1 MLKKLTA
8 VILLAAGMLASQDR
22 FDFKVRNYF
31 FAGFAGNAASL
42 EKGMK
47 ICESVLAENPKDA
60 EAMVWHGAGLFYQGG
75 QFFQKGDMQNGQ
87 NMWTRGLS
95 EMDAAVALAPDNL
108 GVRIPRGAV
117 LLTASHYVPGPDMA
131 KPLIEK
137 GLTDFEKAYEMQSAQ
152 LDSMG
157 THPRGELL
165 IGLGDSYSRLGNREK
180 AQEFFERIQKDL
192 KGTPY
197 EKSAKIWLETGTL
210 APAQAGCL
218 GCHTGG
224 TTSLK

>member
-1 MLKKLTA
+1 MLTKLTA
-8 VILLAAGMLASQDR
+8 VILLSAGLLASQDR
-22 FDFKVRNYF
+22 FDYKVRNYF

-47 ICESVLAENPKDA
+47 ICETVLAENPKQA
-60 EAMVWHGAGLFYQGG
+60 EAMVWHGAGLFYQAG
-75 QFFQKGDMQNGQ
+75 QAFQKGDMQNGGE
-87 NMWTRGLS
+87 MWQRGLT
-95 EMDAAVALAPDNL
+95 EMDAAVTLEPDNL

-117 LLTASHYVPGPDMA
+117 LLTASHYVPSPDMA

-157 THPRGELL
+157 THPRGELM
-165 IGLGDSYSRLGNREK
+165 IGLADSYSRLGNQEK
-180 AQEFFERIQKDL
+180 AQEFFERIEKEL

-197 EKSAKIWLETGTL
+197 EKSAKIWLETKTL
-210 APAQAGCL
+210 APRQAGCL
-218 GCHTGG
+218 GCHTAGSG
-224 TTSLK
+224 TK